1 MIRGIICIFVQNV
14 ENNRKSR
21 FEHLKHLFTAHP
33 EKYWYVEGRWMY
45 GMYTEDMPGC

>member
-1 MIRGIICIFVQNV
+1 MYICPECGKQS
-14 ENNRKSR
+14 KSR